1 MKPSEFAKRMQWA
14 RNLRE
19 PACLFCTGGF
29 NPHEPAIVIYSE
41 SVGRDVYFHAACYD
55 MVIDQYR
62 KAHGLMVQIILG
74 HADWVMGISE
84 LDLKYPF
91 RGFAPSKL
99 TMRGE

>member
-41 SVGRDVYFHAACYD
+41 SVGRDVYFHASCYD

-62 KAHGLMVQIILG
+62 KAHGLMVRI
-74 HADWVMGISE
+74 MGISE